1 MKPKTLLNLIFKP
14 MKFQILSDWELRL
27 NGTALYSRRRDH
39 ALNRL
44 KVSKVFDV
52 GANRGQYAHELRA
65 SGFTGDIIS
74 FEPLRDAF
82 AELASKANRD
92 PKWKCINVAAG
103 DFDGETFINKAGF
116 DQESSLLG
124 FSREYCDPEERTVAR
139 EPVRVTKLLTVWPAL
154 VNSNDIVLIKLDVQG
169 FESQVLDGLGEI
181 PKNVVGFEL
190 ELSLSPLYEGQV
202 LFSSLVFRMNTL
214 GFRLCCLEEVLVSS
228 DNESVLSYNG
238 LFIRSTNSAA

>member
-1 MKPKTLLNLIFKP
+1 MRPKVLLNSILKP
-14 MKFQILSDWELRL
+14 LKVQILSDWELRL
-27 NGTALYSRRRDH
+27 NGTILYSRRRDQ

-44 KVSKVFDV
+44 KVSKVLDV
-52 GANRGQYAHELRA
+52 GANRGQYAYELRE
-65 SGFTGDIIS
+65 SGFTGDIVS
-74 FEPLRDAF
+74 FEPLKDAF

-92 PKWKCINVAAG
+92 PKWQCHNVALG
-103 DFDGETFINKAGF
+103 DFDGETLINKASF

-124 FSREYCDPEERTVAR
+124 FSREYCNPETQTVAR
-139 EPVRVTKLLTVWPAL
+139 EPVKVTKLSTVWSDL
-154 VNSNDIVLIKLDVQG
+154 VFSQDIVFIKLDVQG

-202 LFSSLVFRMNTL
+202 SFPNLVSRMDSL

-228 DNESVLSYNG
+228 DSERVLCYNG
-238 LFIRSTNSAA
+238 LFIGINN